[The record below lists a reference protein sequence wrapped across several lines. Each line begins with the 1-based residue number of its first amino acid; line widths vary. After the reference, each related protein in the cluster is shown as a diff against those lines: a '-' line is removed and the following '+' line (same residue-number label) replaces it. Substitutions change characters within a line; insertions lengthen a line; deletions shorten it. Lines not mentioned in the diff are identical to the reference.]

1 MQNAGIVVVVSA
13 PSGAGK
19 STLCDRLVDTL
30 PNLEYSISC
39 TTRPM
44 RPGERDGIDYVFVA
58 EKKFREM
65 VRQKAFVEWA
75 RVHDHYYGTPKK
87 FLEKSIRAGKDVILD
102 IDVQGGMAIR
112 KSFPQA
118 VLVFIM
124 TPTMAELEK
133 RLRARNKDSDAVI
146 RTRLR
151 NARTELAFLPRYDYL
166 IINDDLDT
174 ATAQLESVIIAE
186 HRRLARLPR
195 PVFTKKRKS

>member
-1 MQNAGIVVVVSA
+1 MKNDGIIIVVSA

-19 STLCDRLVDTL
+19 TTLCDRAVEKL

-65 VRQKAFVEWA
+65 ARQQAFVEWA
-75 RVHDHYYGTPKK
+75 RVHDHFYGTPKK
-87 FLEKSIRAGKDVILD
+87 FLEKSIKAGKDVILD
-102 IDVQGGMAIR
+102 IDVQGAMSIR
-112 KSFPQA
+112 KCFPQA

-124 TPTMAELEK
+124 TPTLAELER
-133 RLRARNKDSDAVI
+133 RLRSRNKDSDAVI

-151 NARTELAFLPRYDYL
+151 NARTELTYLPRYDYL
-166 IINDDLDT
+166 IINDDLD
-174 ATAQLESVIIAE
+174 AAVVQLESVIVAE

-195 PVFTKKRKS
+195 QSFIVNRKK